1 MAIRESVES
10 ITEIVQEYIKSL
22 RQHQIE
28 PELVYIFGSYA
39 KGTSREYS
47 DIDVAIVSNC
57 LSGDRF
63 DDGVRLMGFR
73 WDIDLRIEPHPF
85 RPEDFNEDN
94 PEAAEIMRTGIRI
107 IWQDLPDILRT

>member
-1 MAIRESVES
+1 MATRETINTIQPIIRRYIEVLRLHQVLPVE
-10 ITEIVQEYIKSL
+10 VFL
-22 RQHQIE
+22 
-28 PELVYIFGSYA
+28 FGSYA
-39 KGTSREYS
+39 KGNPRRDS
-47 DIDVAIVSNC
+47 DIDVAIVSGS

-63 DDGVRLMGFR
+63 DDRLQLMHLR

-107 IWQDLPDILRT
+107 I